1 MAGVTT
7 IIAVVALLVGLASVW
22 LITETVKKME
32 IRTQKVIE
40 IHLRGL
46 RQSYTE
52 LSQVVVDMKAG
63 QEDIRNRVRDVVRNR
78 QAADVELAAVRQE
91 LDQMNKALNQAA
103 NKSAKG
109 AQATSR
115 VGRL

>member
-1 MAGVTT
+1 MTAVTT

-32 IRTQKVIE
+32 IRTQKVIDV
-40 IHLRGL
+40 HLRGL
-46 RQSYTE
+46 RQSVTE

-63 QEDIRNRVRDVVRNR
+63 QEDVRNRVRDVVRNR

-91 LDQMNKALNQAA
+91 LDQMKATLSQAA
-103 NKSAKG
+103 SKSGKVG
-109 AQATSR
+109 QPTSR

>member
-22 LITETVKKME
+22 LVTETVKKIE
-32 IRTQKVIE
+32 KRTQKVIDV
-40 IHLRGL
+40 HLRGL
-46 RQSYTE
+46 RQSVAD

-78 QAADVELAAVRQE
+78 QSADVELAALRQE
-91 LDQMNKALNQAA
+91 MDRVSNALNQVAS
-103 NKSAKG
+103 KSGKG
-109 AQATSR
+109 AQVTSR
-115 VGRL
+115 VGRQ

>member
-78 QAADVELAAVRQE
+78 ETADVELASLRKE
-91 LDQMNKALNQAA
+91 LDAISGALEQAR
-103 NKSAKG
+103 NKSKKTG
-109 AQATSR
+109 SATSR
-115 VGRL
+115 SGGM